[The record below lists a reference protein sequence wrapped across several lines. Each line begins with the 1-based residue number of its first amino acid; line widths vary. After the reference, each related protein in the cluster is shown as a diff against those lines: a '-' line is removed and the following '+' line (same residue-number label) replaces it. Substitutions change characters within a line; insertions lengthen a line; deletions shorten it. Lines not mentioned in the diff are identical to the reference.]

1 MAHSK
6 RESCYESKPHHVLT
20 PHAMVELRAKNTIHY
35 PEQTD
40 TSPEIIALHRL
51 VHVEHS
57 KRHEYRQGDAF
68 LEDVSL
74 RQIEHSVAQTMRRHL
89 YRYSNSAMPQLA
101 KATVY
106 QALSWR
112 LRK

>member
-1 MAHSK
+1 MAHTK

-20 PHAMVELRAKNTIHY
+20 PHATVELRAKNTIHN